1 MFRAL
6 SHAYR
11 TKLKACKLLIKKQLF
26 ITIYG
31 NAQTENNRFLP
42 SSAYYVLT
50 VNGNEMPELTKSEV
64 EKALP
69 RESEYFIWDSNPPGF
84 GVKIFPSGGKSFIL
98 QYRTP
103 EGRSRRLTIGKLSD
117 SLTVDQARKLAKD
130 KYREVLNGLDPQGE
144 KAARKLAK
152 PLDEVINDYLL
163 SDKFKDKAQT
173 TRDSDMGR
181 IKRHL
186 LPLLGGKTADMLTTN
201 DVRAMVR
208 AVTSGQT
215 ATTEKTKA
223 RGVANVRGGA
233 GTARKA
239 FMLLRAICAW
249 AKREGIPAGKDVDWG
264 AVKLIPDGHREAI
277 VEDADAYG
285 RLFRTL
291 DTMQNEK
298 RISDSAADAIRLIA
312 LTGARRGEIAGLKW
326 KYLKPRQIVLPAAA
340 HKSGH
345 RSGQEKIIALP
356 ALAQTI
362 IARQPPGQPDDYVF
376 RPVKG
381 DGPVSLSKPWR
392 DVRAE
397 AGLPSDLGLHG
408 LRHSVA
414 SHLAMAGAST
424 SELMQQLG
432 HRQASTTA
440 RYIHFA
446 ENARSTLA
454 ERAAAVAMAG
464 MNPVTEKA
472 EVVTIKRGR
481 K

>member
-1 MFRAL
+1 
-6 SHAYR
+6 
-11 TKLKACKLLIKKQLF
+11 
-26 ITIYG
+26 
-31 NAQTENNRFLP
+31 
-42 SSAYYVLT
+42 
-50 VNGNEMPELTKSEV
+50 MPELTKSEV
-64 EKALP
+64 EKAQP
-69 RESEYFIWDSNPPGF
+69 RESEYFLWDSNPPGF

-117 SLTVDQARKLAKD
+117 TLTVDQARKVARD

-144 KAARKLAK
+144 KVARKQAK
-152 PLDEVINDYLL
+152 TLDQVIDDYLL
-163 SDKFKDKAQT
+163 SDKFKDKAVT

-181 IKRHL
+181 INRHL
-186 LPLLGGKTADMLTTN
+186 RPLLGSKTADMISTN
-201 DVRAMVR
+201 DVRAMVK
-208 AVTSGQT
+208 AVTEGQT

-239 FMLLRAICAW
+239 YMLLRAICSW
-249 AKREGIPAGKDVDWG
+249 AKREGIQAGKDVDWAG
-264 AVKLIPDGHREAI
+264 VKLIPDGRRETI

-298 RISDSAADAIRLIA
+298 RIRDSVADAIRLIA
-312 LTGARRGEIAGLKW
+312 LTGARRGEIVGLKW
-326 KYLKPRQIVLPAAA
+326 KFIRLRQIVLPATA

-362 IARQPPGQPDDYVF
+362 ITRQPQGKPDDYVF
-376 RPVKG
+376 RPAKG
-381 DGPVSLSKPWR
+381 DGPISLAKPWR

-397 AGLPSDLGLHG
+397 ANLPDDLGLHG

-414 SHLAMAGAST
+414 SHLAMSGAST
-424 SELMQQLG
+424 AELMQQLG
-432 HRQASTTA
+432 HKQASTTA

-446 ENARSTLA
+446 EQARSTLA
-454 ERAAAVAMAG
+454 ERAAAVAVAG
-464 MNPVTEKA
+464 MEGKA
-472 EVVTIKRGR
+472 EKSNVVTLKRGR